1 MKNRA
6 FTIIELLVVLA
17 IIAILAALLLPAASK
32 IKRDAQIKGAQ
43 IEMSEIK
50 QAIESYESAYG
61 RFPVSQ
67 NTMVMGTNDFTFGG
81 SVVTKV
87 LGTGIWSSNNSEVI
101 SILMDMTDYPMGG
114 ATANAGHLKNPKQTK
129 FLNAKMVSDTN
140 SHGVGTDLV
149 YRDPWGNPYVISLDL
164 NGDGKCLD
172 AVYSRQAVSQRSG
185 GMGYNGLFNPVDPG
199 GNGNNFSY
207 NGGVMVWS
215 AGPDKDSALA
225 PANVPPNMDNVLSW
239 K

>member
-6 FTIIELLVVLA
+6 FTVVELLVVLA
-17 IIAILAALLLPAASK
+17 IIAILAALLLPGLSK
-32 IKRDAQIKGAQ
+32 AKREAQIKRTQ
-43 IEMSEIK
+43 IEMIEIK
-50 QAIESYESAYG
+50 QAIESYESTYS

-87 LGTGIWSSNNSEVI
+87 LGIGIWSANNSEVI
-101 SILMDMTDYPMGG
+101 SILMDMTDYPIGG
-114 ATANAGHLKNPKQTK
+114 ATVNAGHLKNPKHTK
-129 FLNAKMVSDTN
+129 FLDAKMVSDTK
-140 SHGVGTDLV
+140 SPGVGADLV

-172 AVYSRQAVSQRSG
+172 AFYCRQAVSQHIG
-185 GMGYNGLFNPVDPG
+185 GMGYNGLFNSVDPG